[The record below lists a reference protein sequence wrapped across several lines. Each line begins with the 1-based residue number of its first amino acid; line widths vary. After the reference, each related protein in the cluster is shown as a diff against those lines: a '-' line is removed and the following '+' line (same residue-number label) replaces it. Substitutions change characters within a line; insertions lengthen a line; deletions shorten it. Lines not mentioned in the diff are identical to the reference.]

1 MGMQVRASFSLY
13 INSSHTNYFYFLKH
27 YYRRIARNVNTQ
39 FPLIFFQPPHRA
51 VRQAGISRSTYYK
64 YKDAIYTPESADT
77 GRKAVI
83 SMLLSHQIGVLS
95 NVLNRLSALGVNVLT
110 ISQSMPIHGTANVV
124 MTLDIAQLSG
134 SLDNAIA
141 ALGAM
146 RGVENAMLV
155 SIE

>member
-1 MGMQVRASFSLY
+1 M
-13 INSSHTNYFYFLKH
+13 NSDYLIVSKKILPD
-27 YYRRIARNVNTQ
+27 YYEKVLEARRLLDSGAAEDVSS
-39 FPLIFFQPPHRA
+39 A

-64 YKDAIYTPESADT
+64 YKD
-77 GRKAVI
+77 VI

-134 SLDNAIA
+134 SLENAIA

>member
-1 MGMQVRASFSLY
+1 M
-13 INSSHTNYFYFLKH
+13 NSDYLIVSKKILPD
-27 YYRRIARNVNTQ
+27 YYEKVLEARRLLDSGAAEDVSS
-39 FPLIFFQPPHRA
+39 A

-83 SMLLSHQIGVLS
+83 SMLLSHQI
-95 NVLNRLSALGVNVLT
+95 

-134 SLDNAIA
+134 SLENAIA

>member
-1 MGMQVRASFSLY
+1 MLE
-13 INSSHTNYFYFLKH
+13 NYLLIHKDILPD
-27 YYRRIARNVNTQ
+27 YYEKV
-39 FPLIFFQPPHRA
+39 LA
-51 VRQAGISRSTYYK
+51 VRRMLENGKEKDVSHAVKLAGISRSTYYK

-134 SLDNAIA
+134 SLENAIA

>member
-1 MGMQVRASFSLY
+1 M
-13 INSSHTNYFYFLKH
+13 NSDYLIVSKKILPD
-27 YYRRIARNVNTQ
+27 YYEKVLEARRLLDSGAAEDVSS
-39 FPLIFFQPPHRA
+39 A

-110 ISQSMPIHGTANVV
+110 SMAFSTPRIAPSAAMAFSRLPLSWAISSVIT
-124 MTLDIAQLSG
+124 TLA
-134 SLDNAIA
+134 
-141 ALGAM
+141 
-146 RGVENAMLV
+146 VP
-155 SIE
+155 

>member
-1 MGMQVRASFSLY
+1 M
-13 INSSHTNYFYFLKH
+13 NSDYLIVSKKILPD
-27 YYRRIARNVNTQ
+27 YYEKVLEARRLLDSGAAEDVSS
-39 FPLIFFQPPHRA
+39 A

-124 MTLDIAQLSG
+124 MTLDIAQLSC
-134 SLDNAIA
+134 SLENAIA